1 MGNRTFAAGF
11 VALVLAAWM
20 FTPGEAV
27 ARGGFARAGAF
38 APGAFKAGAFKAGA
52 LRFHGAF
59 RQQRY
64 GLLRYG
70 AFATVAGYGGYS
82 GPDGTVIQ
90 INNQIPRDG
99 FDRPVQRVCRAETFT
114 VPSESGGTRDVTVTR
129 CFKE

>member
-11 VALVLAAWM
+11 VALILIAWM
-20 FTPGEAV
+20 FTPGEAA
-27 ARGGFARAGAF
+27 ARGGFVRAGAF
-38 APGAFKAGAFKAGA
+38 APGAFKVGA
-52 LRFHGAF
+52 LRFRGAF
-59 RQQRY
+59 RQRY

-70 AFATVAGYGGYS
+70 AYATVAGYGGYS
-82 GPDGTVIQ
+82 GTDSPVIQ